1 VPDYSEAN
9 QPGVNLQPPSPGES
23 RPEATRSPSV
33 AEQPFWDY
41 QDVAILVGFVL
52 AGVFGLALIAG
63 LILGAFPALRQNPA
77 PLGFVTQLLLY
88 GMVYAGFR
96 FNFMTRY
103 GKPVFRSLGWLPP
116 RIPLSLAVLTGLAL
130 PFVLSALAAA
140 LHPPSIP
147 SPFDKFLKSPVWLVL
162 FGMLAVT
169 LGPLVEELF
178 FRGFLQ
184 PLLSRSLGVVA
195 GIFATAAAFGLL
207 HGPEYSWSWQFLVA
221 LMFAGAAFGWMRWA
235 SNSVISSTVMH
246 GCFNLVMFAGM
257 IYKLNLKP

>member
-1 VPDYSEAN
+1 MPDYSEAD
-9 QPGVNLQPPSPGES
+9 QPGMNLQPP
-23 RPEATRSPSV
+23 EAVQPLRI
-33 AEQPFWDY
+33 EKQPFWDY
-41 QDVAILVGFVL
+41 QDVALLVGFVL
-52 AGVFGLALIAG
+52 AGIFGLALISAM
-63 LILGAFPALRQNPA
+63 ILHAFPALRQNPA
-77 PLGFVTQLLLY
+77 SLGFVTQLFLY
-88 GMVYAGFR
+88 GLIYVGFR
-96 FNFMTRY
+96 INFSTRY

-116 RIPLSLAVLTGLAL
+116 QMPLSLAILGGLAL

-140 LHPPSIP
+140 MHPPTIP
-147 SPFDKFLKSPVWLVL
+147 SPFDKFLKEPVWLVL
-162 FGMLAVT
+162 FGALAVT

-184 PLLSRSLGVVA
+184 PLLSRSLGVAA

-207 HGPEYSWSWQFLVA
+207 HGPEYSWSWQFLVT
-221 LMFAGAAFGWMRWA
+221 LTLAGAAFGWMRWA